1 MDSIAVLETQNEEVV
16 VWSVFVGSRQ
26 ANPFSR
32 LTGAWVMPKID
43 LGQLHIWSSVSA
55 AIFLDDISQSLF
67 LQIPEHI
74 ERTNVEQLH
83 TALTIEVTRLDKVY
97 EAQEALRSKKSK
109 LVAPRWPVIFK
120 STVEQSRAEH
130 VESNAH
136 RVLEVARWISYAAD
150 CWDQIEEIRLARP
163 YMRLESGDDA
173 RAIPWLSRR
182 LTSDRASPSS

>member
-1 MDSIAVLETQNEEVV
+1 MDSIAVLETKNEDVV

-43 LGQLHIWSSVSA
+43 LGQLHIWPSVSA
-55 AIFLDDISQSLF
+55 ALF
-67 LQIPEHI
+67 VGDSPQPLSLQIPEHI
-74 ERTNVEQLH
+74 ERTNVEKLH
-83 TALTIEVTRLDKVY
+83 KMLTFEVTRLDKVY
-97 EAQEALRSKKSK
+97 EAQEVLRSKKSK
-109 LVAPRWPVIFK
+109 LVAPRWPVISK
-120 STVEQSRAEH
+120 LTLDQSRAEH
-130 VESNAH
+130 VESNPN

-163 YMRLESGDDA
+163 YMRLESGDEA

-182 LTSDRASPSS
+182 LTSDRVSPSS